1 MALIKY
7 PAELPAPQLDGYA
20 LKKLDNRIRTEMASG
35 RARQRR
41 RFARV
46 PTELPVKWKLLA
58 NEAAIFEGFVTHAL
72 SDAIAWFSAEVL
84 TPQGLIPH
92 TVRFI
97 THPLSDCKP
106 IGPHTWEYSA
116 RIEIEDRI
124 VLTEEQTVAGLLD
137 PNTLQQFSRG
147 VARAVDSYQE

>member
-20 LKKLDNRIRTEMASG
+20 LKKVDNRIRTEMASG

-46 PTELPVKWKLLA
+46 PTELSVKWKLLA
-58 NEAAIFEGFVTHAL
+58 SEAAIFEGFITHGL
-72 SDAIAWFSAEVL
+72 SDAMVWFSAEVL
-84 TPQGLIPH
+84 TPQGLLPH
-92 TVRFI
+92 KMRFI
-97 THPLSDCKP
+97 TDPLSDCRP
-106 IGPHTWEYSA
+106 LAPHIWEYSA

-124 VLTEEQTVAGLLD
+124 VLTEEQTVAGLLA
-137 PNTLQQFSRG
+137 PNTIQQFSRG
-147 VARAVDSYQE
+147 VDRAVDSYQE